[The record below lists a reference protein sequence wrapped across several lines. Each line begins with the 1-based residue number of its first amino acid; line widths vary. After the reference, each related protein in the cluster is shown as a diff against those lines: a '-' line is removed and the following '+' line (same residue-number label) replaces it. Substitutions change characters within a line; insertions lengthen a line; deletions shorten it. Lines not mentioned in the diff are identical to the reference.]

1 VAHQVLQVLQ
11 DLVVH
16 QELQVLQDLVVHQVH
31 QVAQVARVQ
40 VGTSGS
46 SGSSGSSGTSG
57 SSGSSGSSGTSG
69 SSGSSGTSGSS
80 GSSGTSGSSGSS
92 GSSGTSG
99 SSGSS
104 GSSGTSGSSG
114 SSGSSGT
121 SGSSG
126 SSGTSGSS
134 GSSGS
139 SGTSGS
145 SGSSG
150 TSGTSGLINLT
161 TPDTNRLITV
171 DNSAGT
177 SGTAQPNLTFDAS
190 TDVLTIGE
198 YLETTSD
205 RIEVGDGDSGEIQQ
219 AISGTTYGG
228 IIVDYIAYSTSREK
242 QRTGTVR
249 VTANSTGAVLAES
262 STTDIGN
269 TDGIVFS
276 VTASAGNFSLSVA
289 NNTGETI
296 RVVFHNTRLKV

>member
-1 VAHQVLQVLQ
+1 M
-11 DLVVH
+11 
-16 QELQVLQDLVVHQVH
+16 EL
-31 QVAQVARVQ
+31 
-40 VGTSGS
+40 
-46 SGSSGSSGTSG
+46 SGTITF
-57 SSGSSGSSGTSG
+57 TSKTSTAKIVLNGFTAIGDEGVYWVFDLSNVTRTGATPSNDEEFYTNFAVGGAAG

-104 GSSGTSGSSG
+104 GSSGTSG
-114 SSGSSGT
+114 
-121 SGSSG
+121 
-126 SSGTSGSS
+126 
-134 GSSGS
+134 
-139 SGTSGS
+139 
-145 SGSSG
+145 
-150 TSGTSGLINLT
+150 LINLT

-171 DNSAGT
+171 DNSEGT

-190 TDVLTIGE
+190 TDVLTVGE

-205 RIEVGDGDSGEIQQ
+205 RIEVANGASGDIQSS
-219 AISGTTYGG
+219 ISGTTYGG
-228 IIVDYIAYSTSREK
+228 VIVDYIAFSTSREK

-289 NNTGETI
+289 NTTGETI